1 VIDPSAS
8 TRGSPAKRWLTD
20 ALLYGLSAGFAAVTA
35 VAAAIPLQRTWG
47 RTALWGY
54 GVATVAAAAASL
66 RRWGEA
72 QEKRSRILLA
82 IAVFAATALLP
93 LAVAA
98 QLRAEGDPGDHA
110 QSEVIIVEEGAEA
123 LIDGR
128 DPYAEEYLDGPL
140 SDRPLATQIHF
151 PYMPG
156 MLAYGVPRALGG
168 HAPWADARVW
178 FTIFS
183 VSIALA
189 SLRRM
194 SVSAHAR
201 VRTFQVLFVLPTGA
215 LLLATGGVD
224 IPVLALL
231 LAACM
236 LVQRG
241 EAIGAG
247 LVGGLALATKQTSL
261 LVLPFVALAMAVGS
275 DRRRSLAIAGLV
287 GVGLAVPFA
296 LWDFGA
302 FVEDTVLF
310 PLNVGHGASA
320 AETPTVG
327 SWLLD
332 LFPAQR
338 AVITAIL
345 VSVVGVVVVL
355 LLVSGRGSSMSQ
367 ACTRAAA
374 AFLVAA
380 ALAPAARV
388 GYLVYPVNL
397 IAWAVAFRQA
407 EGSAALDVTGT
418 SRLGRVR
425 DA

>member
-1 VIDPSAS
+1 VIDPSVS

-35 VAAAIPLQRTWG
+35 IAAAIPLQRTWG

-54 GVATVAAAAASL
+54 GVATAAAAAASL

-82 IAVFAATALLP
+82 IAVFTATALLP

-110 QSEVIIVEEGAEA
+110 QSEVIIVEEGAQA
-123 LIDGR
+123 LFDGR

-151 PYMPG
+151 PYMPA
-156 MLAYGVPRALGG
+156 MLAFGVPRALGG
-168 HAPWADARVW
+168 QVPWADARVW

-183 VSIALA
+183 VSVAVA
-189 SLRRM
+189 SVRRM
-194 SVSAHAR
+194 PTSAHAR

-215 LLLATGGVD
+215 LLLATGGTD

-231 LAACM
+231 LAACV
-236 LVQRG
+236 LAQRG

-261 LVLPFVALAMAVGS
+261 LVLPFVALATAGS
-275 DRRRSLAIAGLV
+275 ERRRSLAISGLV

-296 LWDFGA
+296 VWDFGA

-338 AVITAIL
+338 AVITAVL
-345 VSVVGVVVVL
+345 VSVVGAVVVL

-367 ACTRAAA
+367 ACARAAG

-407 EGSAALDVTGT
+407 EGSAALDATGT
-418 SRLGRVR
+418 SRLGRVG

>member
-1 VIDPSAS
+1 
-8 TRGSPAKRWLTD
+8 
-20 ALLYGLSAGFAAVTA
+20 
-35 VAAAIPLQRTWG
+35 
-47 RTALWGY
+47 
-54 GVATVAAAAASL
+54 VAAAAASL
-66 RRWGEA
+66 RRWGEQ

-82 IAVFAATALLP
+82 IAVFAATALAP
-93 LAVAA
+93 LAIAA

-123 LIDGR
+123 LFDGR
-128 DPYAEEYLDGPL
+128 DPYAERYLDGPL

-151 PYMPG
+151 PYMPA
-156 MLAYGVPRALGG
+156 MLAFGVPRALGG

-178 FTIFS
+178 FTIVS
-183 VSIALA
+183 VAIAVA
-189 SLRRM
+189 GLRRM
-194 SVSAHAR
+194 PASAHAR
-201 VRTFQVLFVLPTGA
+201 VRAFQVLFVLPTGA

-224 IPVLALL
+224 MPVLALL
-231 LAACM
+231 LAACV
-236 LVQRG
+236 LAQRG

-247 LVGGLALATKQTSL
+247 LVGGLALATKQTSI
-261 LVLPFVALAMAVGS
+261 LVLPFVALAMPAGS
-275 DRRRSLAIAGLV
+275 DRRRSLAISGLV

-296 LWDFGA
+296 VWDFGA

-332 LFPAQR
+332 VFPAQR
-338 AVITAIL
+338 AVITAVL
-345 VSVVGVVVVL
+345 VSVVGAVVVL

-367 ACTRAAA
+367 ACTRAAG

-407 EGSAALDVTGT
+407 EGSAALHATGT
-418 SRLGRVR
+418 SRLDPVP

>member
-1 VIDPSAS
+1 MS
-8 TRGSPAKRWLTD
+8 TLGSPAKRWLTD

-35 VAAAIPLQRTWG
+35 IAAAIPLQRTWG

-54 GVATVAAAAASL
+54 GVATAAAAAASL

-82 IAVFAATALLP
+82 IAVFTATALLP

-110 QSEVIIVEEGAEA
+110 QSEVIIVEEGAQA
-123 LIDGR
+123 LFDGR

-151 PYMPG
+151 PYMPA
-156 MLAYGVPRALGG
+156 MLAFGVPRALGG
-168 HAPWADARVW
+168 QVPWADARVW

-183 VSIALA
+183 VSVAVA
-189 SLRRM
+189 SVRRM
-194 SVSAHAR
+194 PTSAHAR

-215 LLLATGGVD
+215 LLLATGGTD

-231 LAACM
+231 LAACV
-236 LVQRG
+236 LAQRG

-261 LVLPFVALAMAVGS
+261 LVLPFVALATAGS
-275 DRRRSLAIAGLV
+275 ERRRSLAISGLV

-296 LWDFGA
+296 VWDFGA

-338 AVITAIL
+338 AVITAVL
-345 VSVVGVVVVL
+345 VSVVGAVVVL
-355 LLVSGRGSSMSQ
+355 LLLSGRGSSMSQ
-367 ACTRAAA
+367 ACARAAG

-397 IAWAVAFRQA
+397 IVWAVALRQE
-407 EGSAALDVTGT
+407 EGSAALVATRT
-418 SRLGRVR
+418 SGPDRVR

>member
-1 VIDPSAS
+1 VIHPSVS
-8 TRGSPAKRWLTD
+8 TLGSPARRWLSD

-35 VAAAIPLQRTWG
+35 VAADIPLQRTWG
-47 RTALWGY
+47 RTAVWGY
-54 GVATVAAAAASL
+54 SVAAVAAAAASL

-82 IAVFAATALLP
+82 IVVFAATALAP

-98 QLRAEGDPGDHA
+98 QLRAEGDPGDDA

-123 LIDGR
+123 LFDGR

-151 PYMPG
+151 PYMPA
-156 MLAYGVPRALGG
+156 MLAFGVPRASGG

-183 VSIALA
+183 LSIAVA
-189 SLRRM
+189 SLRQMRI
-194 SVSAHAR
+194 SDR
-201 VRTFQVLFVLPTGA
+201 VRTFQVLFALPTGA
-215 LLLATGGVD
+215 LLLATGGTD

-231 LAACM
+231 LAACV
-236 LVQRG
+236 LARRG

-261 LVLPFVALAMAVGS
+261 LVLPFVALAMAGGEQ
-275 DRRRSLAIAGLV
+275 RRRSLAIAGLV
-287 GVGLAVPFA
+287 GLGLALPFA
-296 LWDFGA
+296 VWDLGA

-310 PLNVGHGASA
+310 PLNAGHGESA
-320 AETPTVG
+320 AETPTIG

-332 LFPAQR
+332 LFPSQQA
-338 AVITAIL
+338 AITAVL
-345 VSVVGVVVVL
+345 VAVAVAVAAL
-355 LLVSGRGSSMSQ
+355 LLASGRGSSMSQ
-367 ACTRAAA
+367 ACIRAGG
-374 AFLVAA
+374 AFLVAV

-388 GYLVYPVNL
+388 GYLVYPINL
-397 IAWAVAFRQA
+397 IAWAFAFRQEEA
-407 EGSAALDVTGT
+407 SVALDATGT
-418 SRLGRVR
+418 PHPDRVR
-425 DA
+425 DT

>member
-1 VIDPSAS
+1 MSDPSVS
-8 TRGSPAKRWLTD
+8 TLGSPAKRWLTD

-35 VAAAIPLQRTWG
+35 IAAVIPLQRTWG

-54 GVATVAAAAASL
+54 GVATAAAAAASL

-82 IAVFAATALLP
+82 IAVFTATALLP

-110 QSEVIIVEEGAEA
+110 QSEVIIVEEGAQA
-123 LIDGR
+123 LFDGR

-151 PYMPG
+151 PYMPA
-156 MLAYGVPRALGG
+156 MLAFGVPRALGG
-168 HAPWADARVW
+168 QVPWADARVW

-183 VSIALA
+183 VSVAVA
-189 SLRRM
+189 SVRRM
-194 SVSAHAR
+194 PTSAHAR

-215 LLLATGGVD
+215 LLLATGGTD

-231 LAACM
+231 LAACV
-236 LVQRG
+236 LAQRG

-261 LVLPFVALAMAVGS
+261 LVLPFVALATAGS
-275 DRRRSLAIAGLV
+275 ERRRSLAISGLV

-296 LWDFGA
+296 VWDFGA

-338 AVITAIL
+338 AVITAVL
-345 VSVVGVVVVL
+345 VSVVGAVVVL
-355 LLVSGRGSSMSQ
+355 LLLSGRGSSMSQ
-367 ACTRAAA
+367 ACARAAG

-397 IAWAVAFRQA
+397 IVWAVALRQE
-407 EGSAALDVTGT
+407 EGSAALVATRT
-418 SRLGRVR
+418 SGPDRVR

>member
-1 VIDPSAS
+1 VSDPSVS
-8 TRGSPAKRWLTD
+8 TLGSPAKRWLTD

-35 VAAAIPLQRTWG
+35 IAAAIPLQRTWG

-54 GVATVAAAAASL
+54 GVATAAAAAASL

-82 IAVFAATALLP
+82 IAVFTATALLP

-110 QSEVIIVEEGAEA
+110 QSEVIIVEEGAQA
-123 LIDGR
+123 LFDGR

-151 PYMPG
+151 PYMPA
-156 MLAYGVPRALGG
+156 MLAFGVPRALGG
-168 HAPWADARVW
+168 QVPWADARVW

-183 VSIALA
+183 VSVAVA
-189 SLRRM
+189 SVRRM
-194 SVSAHAR
+194 PTSAHAR

-215 LLLATGGVD
+215 LLLATGGTD

-231 LAACM
+231 LAACV
-236 LVQRG
+236 LAQRG

-261 LVLPFVALAMAVGS
+261 LVLPFVALATAGS
-275 DRRRSLAIAGLV
+275 ERRRSLAISGLV

-296 LWDFGA
+296 VWDFGA

-338 AVITAIL
+338 AVITAVL
-345 VSVVGVVVVL
+345 VSVVGAVVVL

-367 ACTRAAA
+367 ACARAAG

-397 IAWAVAFRQA
+397 IVWAVALRQE
-407 EGSAALDVTGT
+407 EGSAALVATRT
-418 SRLGRVR
+418 SGPDRVR

>member
-1 VIDPSAS
+1 MS
-8 TRGSPAKRWLTD
+8 TLGSPAKRWLTD

-35 VAAAIPLQRTWG
+35 IAAVIPLQRTWG

-54 GVATVAAAAASL
+54 GVATAAAAAASL

-82 IAVFAATALLP
+82 IAVFTATALLP

-110 QSEVIIVEEGAEA
+110 QSEVIIVEEGAQA
-123 LIDGR
+123 LFDGR

-151 PYMPG
+151 PYMPA
-156 MLAYGVPRALGG
+156 MLAFGVPRALGG
-168 HAPWADARVW
+168 QVPRADARVW

-183 VSIALA
+183 VSVAVA
-189 SLRRM
+189 SVRRM
-194 SVSAHAR
+194 PTSAHAR

-215 LLLATGGVD
+215 LLLATGGTD

-231 LAACM
+231 LAACV
-236 LVQRG
+236 LAQRG

-261 LVLPFVALAMAVGS
+261 LVLPFVALATAGS
-275 DRRRSLAIAGLV
+275 ERRRSLAISGLV

-296 LWDFGA
+296 VWDFGA

-338 AVITAIL
+338 AVITAVL
-345 VSVVGVVVVL
+345 VSVVGAVVVL

-367 ACTRAAA
+367 ACARAAG

-397 IAWAVAFRQA
+397 IVWAVALRQE
-407 EGSAALDVTGT
+407 EGSAALVATRT
-418 SRLGRVR
+418 SGPDRVR

>member
-1 VIDPSAS
+1 MS
-8 TRGSPAKRWLTD
+8 TLGSPAKRWLTD

-35 VAAAIPLQRTWG
+35 IAAAIPLQRTWG

-54 GVATVAAAAASL
+54 GVATAAAAAASL

-82 IAVFAATALLP
+82 IAVFTATALLP

-110 QSEVIIVEEGAEA
+110 QSEVIIVEEGAQA
-123 LIDGR
+123 LFDGR

-151 PYMPG
+151 PYMPA
-156 MLAYGVPRALGG
+156 MLAFGVPRALGG
-168 HAPWADARVW
+168 QVPWADARVW

-183 VSIALA
+183 VSVAVA
-189 SLRRM
+189 SVRRM
-194 SVSAHAR
+194 PTSAHAR

-215 LLLATGGVD
+215 LLLATGGTD

-231 LAACM
+231 LAACV
-236 LVQRG
+236 LAQRG

-261 LVLPFVALAMAVGS
+261 LVLPFVALATAGS
-275 DRRRSLAIAGLV
+275 ERRRSLAISGLV

-296 LWDFGA
+296 VWDFGA

-338 AVITAIL
+338 AVITAVL
-345 VSVVGVVVVL
+345 VSVVGAVVVL

-367 ACTRAAA
+367 ACARAAG

-397 IAWAVAFRQA
+397 IVWAVALRQE
-407 EGSAALDVTGT
+407 EGSAALVATRT
-418 SRLGRVR
+418 SGPDRVR